1 MNVHELAPGFWF
13 WMAPHPEWEPTENWP
28 EDVLCVYYESS
39 DGIVLIDPLLP
50 RGEKAEFWRALDAD
64 VDRLRQ
70 PVRVHLTAPWHAR
83 DTSAVVDRYA
93 ASVWGP
99 PGARWEGP
107 ALTTTDDLPP
117 GVEALLPEG
126 DKNQALFFVR
136 DHQTLVTGDIFS
148 GTGGRFHV
156 FLDEQDPALF
166 LAWLPRLFELPL
178 QRVLI
183 AHGEPV
189 LCDGAARVREAVAE
203 ARALDP

>member
-1 MNVHELAPGFWF
+1 VG
-13 WMAPHPEWEPTENWP
+13 
-28 EDVLCVYYESS
+28 VL
-39 DGIVLIDPLLP
+39 
-50 RGEKAEFWRALDAD
+50 
-64 VDRLRQ
+64 
-70 PVRVHLTAPWHAR
+70 LTAPWHAR

-117 GVEALLPEG
+117 GVEALLPGG

-166 LAWLPRLFELPL
+166 LEDMERSEEHTSELQSRGHLVCRLLLEKKKVTPNK
-178 QRVLI
+178 
-183 AHGEPV
+183 
-189 LCDGAARVREAVAE
+189 
-203 ARALDP
+203 

>member
-1 MNVHELAPGFWF
+1 M
-13 WMAPHPEWEPTENWP
+13 
-28 EDVLCVYYESS
+28 
-39 DGIVLIDPLLP
+39 
-50 RGEKAEFWRALDAD
+50 
-64 VDRLRQ
+64 
-70 PVRVHLTAPWHAR
+70 
-83 DTSAVVDRYA
+83 
-93 ASVWGP
+93 
-99 PGARWEGP
+99 
-107 ALTTTDDLPP
+107 
-117 GVEALLPEG
+117 EALLPEG